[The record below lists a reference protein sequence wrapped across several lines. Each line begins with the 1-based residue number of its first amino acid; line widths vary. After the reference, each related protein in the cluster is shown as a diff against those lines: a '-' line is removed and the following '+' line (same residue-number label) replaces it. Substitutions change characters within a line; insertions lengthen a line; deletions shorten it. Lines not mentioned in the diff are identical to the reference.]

1 MDNVIKLDSI
11 DLSKIAKSGQCFRWK
26 PLGDGRFLVPAY
38 DRFAVFSQ
46 RSETEINILY
56 SSESDISFWETYF
69 DASEDYERIRKG
81 IDKED
86 EFLKAAADNGKG
98 LRILCQEPFETFI
111 SFIISQ
117 RKNIPAITS
126 CVESICRAAGEMLGS
141 FEGEDV
147 FSFPKPKDIT
157 EDVLMRCSLGYRLP
171 YVLQAARAFEQ
182 DPELSKKL
190 SKMPD
195 EELLSALQ
203 SFLGVGIKV
212 ASCTALFGFHRMNV
226 FPIDVWMKRALLEHY
241 PDGFDLERYSPFNG
255 LIQQYIFE
263 YYKRLT

>member
-1 MDNVIKLDSI
+1 
-11 DLSKIAKSGQCFRWK
+11 
-26 PLGDGRFLVPAY
+26 
-38 DRFAVFSQ
+38 
-46 RSETEINILY
+46 
-56 SSESDISFWETYF
+56 
-69 DASEDYERIRKG
+69 
-81 IDKED
+81 
-86 EFLKAAADNGKG
+86 
-98 LRILCQEPFETFI
+98 
-111 SFIISQ
+111 
-117 RKNIPAITS
+117 
-126 CVESICRAAGEMLGS
+126 MLGS

-190 SKMPD
+190 LKMPD

-255 LIQQYIFE
+255 LMQQYIFE
-263 YYKRLT
+263 HYKRLT

>member
-26 PLGDGRFLVPAY
+26 PLGNGRFLVPAY

-46 RSETEINILY
+46 SSENEIKLLY
-56 SSESDISFWETYF
+56 SSIDDRRFWEDYL
-69 DASEDYERIRKG
+69 DASLDYERIRKG

-86 EFLKAAADNGKG
+86 EFLRAAAENGKG

-117 RKNIPAITS
+117 RKNIPAISS
-126 CVESICRAAGEMLGS
+126 CVESICRAAGQKLGS

-157 EDVLMRCSLGYRLP
+157 EDVLSRCSLGYRLP

-182 DPELSKKL
+182 EPELSKKL

-195 EELLSALQ
+195 EELLSTLQ
-203 SFLGVGIKV
+203 TFLGVGIKV

-226 FPIDVWMKRALLEHY
+226 FPVDVWMKRALLEHY
-241 PDGFDLERYSPFNG
+241 PDGFDLERYAPFNG

-263 YYKRLT
+263 HYKTLT